1 MASVSS
7 LDKDLRNMRLG
18 KYTPQAANEVR
29 AWIEE
34 SLGEQLKVGDLLD
47 ALKDGTA
54 LCKLA
59 NLATGPP
66 GVRFKQ
72 SSMPFVQMENISHFL
87 RACKSTPLN
96 LQAHDIFQTVD
107 LYENKDP
114 AQVLTCISAFSRRA
128 NAIQPSKFPTVIGPR
143 SKASRMSPESTGGY
157 GSNTGTYGRPR
168 DPSNTSATSSVP
180 STTQSSAES
189 RTSPSRF
196 SRSTTSSVNGD
207 KSSSGGGVSSWSK
220 KVDEVRDFVKPY
232 ESPLNQDRYGY
243 MGGASQ
249 GNQGITFG
257 GRRQITTPAPK
268 VPSLAEKERKRRE
281 EEAEAEHLR
290 LQAEESENKRRSE
303 REAEEE
309 REKAAEEE
317 RWAEVTRKQREVEKI
332 KIEEEKRRWA
342 EEELKWKEEEE
353 TRARDEQE
361 AELRLAKERQHSR
374 TQSDTRLT
382 GQFLSQYQAEQR
394 KLPIPPTSKEPLK
407 TPEALRVEQLERE
420 LEKAKEREAQYEHE
434 RQERM
439 RQDRYSFEGVD
450 SALQRER
457 QRDISPSIPF
467 PGEPTRITAQ
477 DDDNDSWQAGEREYL
492 QREWARHQSQP
503 PTARTQNIES
513 APPKPPRPLP
523 TPTVR
528 KESSP
533 PPAQPPRPLPIP
545 QASSKPL
552 PQQSPS
558 PTPSPPPPSFPSRP
572 LPSPSSTLPTPS
584 ITSSAK
590 PPRSPFA
597 RPPPTQISTHQTSR
611 TSSPSP
617 SPFQSSRSSKAPS
630 SLLNREMELERQR
643 QREWEES
650 QAATLQAAGQGKKE
664 EGFGPQGE
672 SWDVHQY
679 GYLGGDS
686 QNRGGPGLGGRRQ
699 LVGPREMG
707 K

>member
-7 LDKDLRNMRLG
+7 LDKDLRNIRLG

-29 AWIEE
+29 VWIEE
-34 SLGEQLKVGDLLD
+34 SIGERLDAGDLLN
-47 ALKDGTA
+47 ALKDGIA

-59 NLATGPP
+59 NLATGLP

-87 RACKSTPLN
+87 RACKSPPLN

-114 AQVLTCISAFSRRA
+114 AQVLTCISAFSRKA

-143 SKASRMSPESTGGY
+143 SKSGPMSPESTGGY
-157 GSNTGTYGRPR
+157 GSSAATYGRPR
-168 DPSNTSATSSVP
+168 GASNTSTASSAP
-180 STTQSSAES
+180 STTPSAAGG
-189 RTSPSRF
+189 RISPSRF
-196 SRSTTSSVNGD
+196 SRSTISSVNGD
-207 KSSSGGGVSSWSK
+207 NKPSGGGVSSWSK
-220 KVDEVRDFVKPY
+220 KMDEGATTPAW
-232 ESPLNQDRYGY
+232 NIHQYGY

-281 EEAEAEHLR
+281 EEAEAERLR
-290 LQAEESENKRRSE
+290 QQAEEAEHKRRVE
-303 REAEEE
+303 READEE
-309 REKAAEEE
+309 RDRVAEEQ
-317 RWAEVTRKQREVEKI
+317 RWAEKTRKQREVEK
-332 KIEEEKRRWA
+332 KRIEEEKRRWA
-342 EEELKWKEEEE
+342 EEERKWKEEEE
-353 TRARDEQE
+353 ARAREENE
-361 AELRLAKERQHSR
+361 AELLLAKERQQSR
-374 TQSDTRLT
+374 AQNDARIT

-394 KLPIPPTSKEPLK
+394 KLPIPPMSKEPQK
-407 TPEALRVEQLERE
+407 TPEALRVEELERE
-420 LEKAKEREAQYEHE
+420 LEKAKEREAQYERE

-439 RQDRYSFEGVD
+439 RQDRHKFEGVD

-457 QRDISPSIPF
+457 QRDVSPPTPSPA
-467 PGEPTRITAQ
+467 EPTVSIVHN
-477 DDDNDSWQAGEREYL
+477 DNDESWQADEREYL
-492 QREWARHQSQP
+492 QREWASHQSRP
-503 PTARTQNIES
+503 PTSRSQAIES
-513 APPKPPRPLP
+513 APLKLPRPLP
-523 TPTVR
+523 TPTAR
-528 KESSP
+528 SESPAP
-533 PPAQPPRPLPIP
+533 PVQPPRPLPIP
-545 QASSKPL
+545 QAATQPT
-552 PQQSPS
+552 QQSPS
-558 PTPSPPPPSFPSRP
+558 PTPSPPPPS
-572 LPSPSSTLPTPS
+572 LPTRALPDPASIRPTLSSLTTSPTKPS
-584 ITSSAK
+584 
-590 PPRSPFA
+590 RSPFA
-597 RPPPTQISTHQTSR
+597 RPPPTKSSTLASPR

-617 SPFQSSRSSKAPS
+617 SPFSSSSSTAKPPS

-650 QAATLQAAGQGKKE
+650 QAATREAAVQGKKE
-664 EGFGPQGE
+664 EGFGPKGE